1 MQNVYRPHP
10 SDIVEVTTVTVL
22 FSQAFQ
28 KIRRAEK
35 EIAKLDQK
43 LVPAAVDR
51 EHITDEEK
59 HMFVKLGRRM
69 HAFLLMGKFSF
80 CVMLILLCPVNAF
93 TRRMSSGKDCK

>member
-1 MQNVYRPHP
+1 LQNVYIPHP
-10 SDIVEVTTVTVL
+10 SNIVEVTTVI

-80 CVMLILLCPVNAF
+80 
-93 TRRMSSGKDCK
+93 